1 MWVLPAVLLAMIVLF
16 YLLAYLLAL
25 TLFILPAI
33 GASVLVTAI
42 LSLTLRTRVLSS
54 AGSPAVLQRLVQA
67 GWDGRLNWWLDE
79 KTVREIARSEAGLWP
94 GTVLGTAAGALALWA
109 MRQWG
114 LFMEFSKEIG
124 NGSVGFADVSL
135 FIAGVIMFV
144 IVLAVSGGISSPGRI
159 AEALK
164 TRVAARMKRLNG
176 LAADMERLGSELDR
190 LVSLSERLGI
200 PRTGRWREDLDAVI
214 RGRIGEIVDGSFDIQ
229 GLIAQKLSELL
240 TEAERLEAASGVYE
254 GVLKDISNAVTE
266 LAPLGSR
273 SMLDNLDL
281 LRGYIETIK
290 DEHLPRREWELFGS
304 KAARISETVRTLR
317 NYAREGE
324 PVGRSDAEEAY
335 RTLGV
340 PRSASRSAIRK
351 KWLVFQRILHPDRLS
366 QMPEEDRRAAE
377 EMLKQVNWAYETVA
391 RGEAS

>member
-1 MWVLPAVLLAMIVLF
+1 MSSYLLDTT
-16 YLLAYLLAL
+16 LAYLLAL

-33 GASVLVTAI
+33 TASVLVTAI
-42 LSLTLRTRVLSS
+42 LSLTLRAHALSL
-54 AGSPAVLQRLVQA
+54 ADSPTALQRLVQA

-79 KTVREIARSEAGLWP
+79 KAVREIARSEAGLWP
-94 GTVLGTAAGALALWA
+94 GTVLGTAAGALVLWA
-109 MRQWG
+109 MHQWG
-114 LFMEFSKEIG
+114 LFMEFSKG
-124 NGSVGFADVSL
+124 MGKGSAGFAAVSL
-135 FIAGVIMFV
+135 FVAGVITFAA
-144 IVLAVSGGISSPGRI
+144 VLAVSGWISGPGRI
-159 AEALK
+159 VEALK
-164 TRVAARMKRLNG
+164 ARVAVKMERLNG
-176 LAADMERLGSELDR
+176 LAGDSERLRSELSR
-190 LVSLSERLGI
+190 LVSLAERLAI

-214 RGRIGEIVDGSFDIQ
+214 QTRIGGIVDGSFDIQ
-229 GLIAQKLSELL
+229 GLIAQKLSELH

-281 LRGYIETIK
+281 LRGYIETAK

-324 PVGRSDAEEAY
+324 PAGRSGAEEAY

-340 PRSASRSAIRK
+340 PRSASKSAIRK
-351 KWLVFQRILHPDRLS
+351 RWLVLQRILHPDRLS
-366 QMPEEDRRAAE
+366 QMPEEDRRTAE
-377 EMLKQVNWAYETVA
+377 EMLKQVNRAYETVA